1 MATLFVLHDTAQ
13 LLRSI
18 MMIFTL
24 LFVTIPVACNS
35 KNTANWNKTMLQI
48 QTLWKVETSFN

>member
-13 LLRSI
+13 LLPSFL
-18 MMIFTL
+18 MIFTL
-24 LFVTIPVACNS
+24 SFVTFPVACNS
-35 KNTANWNKTMLQI
+35 KNTHWNKTMLQI